1 MRASSRVALAMLLA
15 LAVPSWSQE
24 EPAAPCA
31 PPVPLNLSGNLLSPA
46 QEAGLGQVFHDQYQ
60 LDVRLIDDPTLLA
73 YLTAIGRRLQA
84 HLPGDTGEVRF
95 ALTDA
100 PGLTGVSVPG
110 RIYISRK
117 LVALARSEDE
127 IAGVMAHE
135 LGHLAAR
142 HAALGLSRSIR
153 KYLKVTQ
160 VDPTESASDLYSR
173 LLDAIARARVDGA
186 SNESGEGED
195 VQQAADRLAVDAMVR
210 SGYQAQGFAD
220 FFDRIA
226 ETRGKAGNFLSDL
239 VGATSAD
246 SKRLRAILRTM
257 SAIPASCVD
266 RFSPDPA
273 AFDAWKAAVIAY
285 TPAAR
290 EKVPGLVWKKDL
302 PEPLLPGVE
311 ALAFSPDGRLVLA
324 QDDTGITVLT
334 TSPFRTLFRAA
345 IQEPASMR
353 FAPDS
358 RTFSVLTNTLRV
370 EIWDVESARQISAQE
385 IYRLQPCVQLV
396 LSSDGR
402 FFACHDTEDRLQIL
416 EVGTGAILLNRKP
429 FVFAGPS
436 GDSLLGRL
444 LRPATLAFSPDNR
457 YFLGGSD
464 RGDPVLFDLG
474 TRQSVDVPKA
484 LKPVVARGFAFVGP
498 QRLATISWQEKGKSL
513 DVVSFPEGK
522 PLSRAPVEAIGELAA
537 AASGD
542 VVMMRPA
549 GLYPVAAFDLATGRL
564 ILANVAP
571 AFDVFNDLMVNE
583 TGDGGL
589 DLRRFKHG
597 EKSARV
603 DTATLPPTSLARAT
617 AFSITPDLK
626 RLALSDP
633 TRGSA
638 WDLDAGKRLVLTRA
652 FVAAHLEADGRS
664 MWAAFPPFRTD
675 PAAIAKVDLTTG
687 KIADARVGEALEQQ
701 TPLGTIVLASLPGP
715 RDAWPP
721 RSGGVIARDFKSG
734 ERLWTR
740 SFDKAAPFIVVGS
753 GDTTLALAWPLW
765 EAAARKEVSAIP
777 ALASKMA
784 GLKVGATDLLFE
796 FLDERTGAPIA
807 TVIVDGSV
815 GQLDFSLQG
824 DRLFLTDTLGRA
836 HLYSVRTG
844 QRQKTLFARRVAMS
858 PDGARVAAFNSL
870 GRISLH
876 DATTLARREELVFG
890 ERVIAATFDE
900 GGRLLVLTA
909 DQTVYLVDAKP

>member
-226 ETRGKAGNFLSDL
+226 ETRGKTGNFLSDL

-285 TPAAR
+285 TPAAH

-385 IYRLQPCVQLV
+385 IYRLQPCVQRV

-549 GLYPVAAFDLATGRL
+549 GLYPVAAFDLATGTSDSRQRG
-564 ILANVAP
+564 A
-571 AFDVFNDLMVNE
+571 
-583 TGDGGL
+583 G
-589 DLRRFKHG
+589 LRRVQRSHG
-597 EKSARV
+597 ERDRRRRPRPS
-603 DTATLPPTSLARAT
+603 
-617 AFSITPDLK
+617 
-626 RLALSDP
+626 
-633 TRGSA
+633 
-638 WDLDAGKRLVLTRA
+638 
-652 FVAAHLEADGRS
+652 
-664 MWAAFPPFRTD
+664 PF
-675 PAAIAKVDLTTG
+675 
-687 KIADARVGEALEQQ
+687 Q
-701 TPLGTIVLASLPGP
+701 
-715 RDAWPP
+715 
-721 RSGGVIARDFKSG
+721 
-734 ERLWTR
+734 
-740 SFDKAAPFIVVGS
+740 
-753 GDTTLALAWPLW
+753 
-765 EAAARKEVSAIP
+765 
-777 ALASKMA
+777 
-784 GLKVGATDLLFE
+784 
-796 FLDERTGAPIA
+796 
-807 TVIVDGSV
+807 
-815 GQLDFSLQG
+815 
-824 DRLFLTDTLGRA
+824 
-836 HLYSVRTG
+836 
-844 QRQKTLFARRVAMS
+844 
-858 PDGARVAAFNSL
+858 
-870 GRISLH
+870 
-876 DATTLARREELVFG
+876 ARREERARRHRDPASHIPRARDGVLDHTRPQAPRPLRSDPRISLG
-890 ERVIAATFDE
+890 SGRGKASRSYAGLRGRASR
-900 GGRLLVLTA
+900 GGRALDVGGVPSLPDGSCGHREGRSHYREDCGCPRGRSPGAANPARHDRSRFSPRPSRRLASPAPAASSRATSRA
-909 DQTVYLVDAKP
+909 ESASGRAPSTRPRRSSWLAPGTRPSP